1 MSMYVLSKV
10 ATGRPFSILVP
21 MVGVWPHGPRFHLPS
36 TMPRPSQSC
45 CCEETAVAWYE
56 FPDLSDQVER
66 APGVFPAASNHI
78 TVGIL
83 SGKSPRKSAIV
94 VIAVPA

>member
-1 MSMYVLSKV
+1 MVLTKTEPPTCKYALSKV

-21 MVGVWPHGPRFHLPS
+21 MVGLPEGEV
-36 TMPRPSQSC
+36 PS
-45 CCEETAVAWYE
+45 YE

-66 APGVFPAASNHI
+66 ALPMTLAPPPLFASAASNHI
-78 TVGIL
+78 TYGIL
-83 SGKSPRKSAIV
+83 SGYAIV